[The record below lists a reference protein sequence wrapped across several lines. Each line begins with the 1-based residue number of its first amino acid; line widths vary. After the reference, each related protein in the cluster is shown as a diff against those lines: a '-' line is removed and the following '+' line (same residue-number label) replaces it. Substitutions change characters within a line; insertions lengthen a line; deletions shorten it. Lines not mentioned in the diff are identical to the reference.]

1 MYDLFA
7 DFFNSFD
14 VVPVYR
20 EDRRC
25 ENCGRTYYEFQKS
38 GKLGCSECYKAF
50 EPQVKQALYKMQKGT
65 EHKGKIP
72 SKSFRFFATSF
83 GGRVDL
89 VSEYARCIFL
99 DIFRA
104 YKLTKP
110 ILYATIKLSII
121 ITTSG
126 YLTKEILL

>member
-38 GKLGCSECYKAF
+38 GRLGCTSATKRLNRKF
-50 EPQVKQALYKMQKGT
+50 VKHFIRCKRAQS
-65 EHKGKIP
+65 IRV
-72 SKSFRFFATSF
+72 KSRQSLPVKFLKSVSF
-83 GGRVDL
+83 
-89 VSEYARCIFL
+89 
-99 DIFRA
+99 
-104 YKLTKP
+104 LT
-110 ILYATIKLSII
+110 
-121 ITTSG
+121 
-126 YLTKEILL
+126 

>member
-25 ENCGRTYYEFQKS
+25 EKCGRTYYEFQKS
-38 GKLGCSECYKAF
+38 GRLGCGECYKAF

-72 SKSFRFFATSF
+72 SKSSA
-83 GGRVDL
+83 
-89 VSEYARCIFL
+89 E
-99 DIFRA
+99 
-104 YKLTKP
+104 
-110 ILYATIKLSII
+110 ILKKRKLSDLKNQLAKAVSSEDYE
-121 ITTSG
+121 TAAK
-126 YLTKEILL
+126 LHKEIKGLEG

>member
-25 ENCGRTYYEFQKS
+25 ENCGKTYYEFQKS
-38 GKLGCSECYKAF
+38 GRLGCSQCYKAF
-50 EPQVKQALYKMQKGT
+50 GEQVRQALYKVQKGT

-72 SKSFRFFATSF
+72 SKSSAEILKKRQLA
-83 GGRVDL
+83 DL
-89 VSEYARCIFL
+89 KARLAKAVSAEDYESA
-99 DIFRA
+99 A
-104 YKLTKP
+104 KLH
-110 ILYATIKLSII
+110 
-121 ITTSG
+121 
-126 YLTKEILL
+126 KEIKGLEG

>member
-38 GKLGCSECYKAF
+38 GRLGCGECYKAF
-50 EPQVKQALYKMQKGT
+50 DEQVKQALYKMQKGT

-72 SKSFRFFATSF
+72 SKASCEILKKRQLS
-83 GGRVDL
+83 DL
-89 VSEYARCIFL
+89 KNQLAKAVSTENYELA
-99 DIFRA
+99 A
-104 YKLTKP
+104 KLH
-110 ILYATIKLSII
+110 
-121 ITTSG
+121 
-126 YLTKEILL
+126 KEIKGLEG

>member
-38 GKLGCSECYKAF
+38 GRLGCGECYKAF
-50 EPQVKQALYKMQKGT
+50 EPQVREALYKMQKGT

-72 SKSFRFFATSF
+72 SKSSTEILKKRQLS
-83 GGRVDL
+83 DL
-89 VSEYARCIFL
+89 KNQLAKAVEAEDYEKA
-99 DIFRA
+99 A
-104 YKLTKP
+104 KLH
-110 ILYATIKLSII
+110 
-121 ITTSG
+121 
-126 YLTKEILL
+126 KEIKGLEG